1 MALVTLI
8 AGIGGFTFLP
18 FFGSIIAVIT
28 GPMADKQIRQSGED
42 GAQLSKIGK
51 ILGWVGLGLWAAG
64 IILFVLFFVVL
75 AAASS

>member
-1 MALVTLI
+1 MDLVTLI

-28 GPMADKQIRQSGED
+28 GPMADKQLRQSGED

-51 ILGWVGLGLWAAG
+51 ILGWVGLGLWVLFGLG
-64 IILFVLFFVVL
+64 ILLFVVIL
-75 AAASS
+75 ASA